1 MIVPFATLPDA
12 LDELDDA
19 DPDELAPELE
29 LELLEPH
36 AATASDAA
44 TSKATALMRLVFKA
58 ISFIRYG
65 QSLWG
70 SRP

>member
-1 MIVPFATLPDA
+1 MATLPDA

-19 DPDELAPELE
+19 DPDELVPELE

-36 AATASDAA
+36 AAIVSAAA
-44 TSKATALMRLVFKA
+44 TSKATALMRLVCKA
-58 ISFIRYG
+58 ISFLRYR

-70 SRP
+70 SHP